1 VRRQLA
7 FLLSGILVAM
17 ALPAFAQSGGLTLPK
32 AVEAGA
38 AFSIGTAGSGK
49 ATLYIVGLGQ
59 VLKRDVDLGQTASF
73 PVGTLYNAGRYVVIL
88 EESPAPESGEFDVV
102 PAKSVADLSFLAR
115 PSRLPVDLHGG
126 ITGAVYAFDA
136 YKNLIVA
143 PMPVAF
149 ELGGRSDAV
158 QKRSVITSYGAAWT
172 EFDSTA
178 RQGADNFV
186 ASAGGAS
193 SRRVI
198 SQVPGDPCGIK
209 MSAKPDGK
217 QVQLATDP
225 IRDCSGNTI
234 PDGEVVT
241 FTASYDG
248 GQSTADVPIKGGI
261 AKIDMPIHDGALI
274 SVASGVVMGNQI
286 RWER

>member
-7 FLLSGILVAM
+7 FIMSGILAAM
-17 ALPAFAQSGGLTLPK
+17 ALPVFAQSDGLTLPK

-49 ATLYIVGLGQ
+49 ATLYIAGLGQ
-59 VLKRDVDLGQTASF
+59 VLKRDVDLGQTANF
-73 PVGTLYNAGRYVVIL
+73 PVGTLFNAGRYVVIL
-88 EESPAPESGEFDVV
+88 EGPAPESGQFDVV
-102 PAKSVADLSFLAR
+102 PAKSIADLSFLAR

-143 PMPVAF
+143 PTPVSF
-149 ELGGRSDAV
+149 ELSGPSGAV
-158 QKRSVITSYGAAWT
+158 QKRSVTTSYGAAWT

-178 RQGADNFV
+178 RQGADKFV
-186 ASAGGAS
+186 ANAGEVS
-193 SRRVI
+193 SKRVI
-198 SQVPGDPCGIK
+198 SQVPGDPCALK
-209 MSAKPDGK
+209 MNAKRDGK

-225 IRDCSGNTI
+225 IRDCSGNPV

-248 GQSTADVPIKGGI
+248 SQSTADVPIKGGV
-261 AKIDMPIHDGALI
+261 AKIDMPVHDGALI

-286 RWER
+286 RWEK

>member
-1 VRRQLA
+1 VRRQFA
-7 FLLSGILVAM
+7 FLSSVMLAAT
-17 ALPAFAQSGGLTLPK
+17 ALPAFAQSGALTLPK

-59 VLKRDVDLGQTASF
+59 ALKRDVDLGQTANF

-88 EESPAPESGEFDVV
+88 DSPAPESGEFDVV

-115 PSRLPVDLHGG
+115 PSRLPVDLHDG

-143 PMPVAF
+143 PTPVSF
-149 ELGGRSDAV
+149 ELWGPSGAV
-158 QKRSVITSYGAAWT
+158 QKRSVVTSDGAAWT

-178 RQGADNFV
+178 RQGADKFV

-193 SRRVI
+193 TRRVI

-225 IRDCSGNTI
+225 IRDCSGNPV

-261 AKIDMPIHDGALI
+261 AKIDMPVHDGALI

-286 RWER
+286 RWEK

>member
-1 VRRQLA
+1 MNRGLA
-7 FLLSGILVAM
+7 FLLSGIVAGS

-38 AFSIGTAGSGK
+38 AFSIATTGSGK
-49 ATLYIVGLGQ
+49 ATLYIAGLGQ
-59 VLKRDVDLGQTASF
+59 VLKRDVDLGQTAYF
-73 PVGTLYNAGRYVVIL
+73 PVGTLYNAGRYVVVL

-102 PAKSVADLSFLAR
+102 PAKSVANLSFLAR

-143 PMPVAF
+143 PTPVSF
-149 ELGGRSDAV
+149 ELWGPSGAV
-158 QKRSVITSYGAAWT
+158 QKRSVVTSYGAAWT

-178 RQGADNFV
+178 RQGADKFV
-186 ASAGGAS
+186 ANAGGAS

-198 SQVPGDPCGIK
+198 SQVPGDPCGLK
-209 MSAKPDGK
+209 MSAKREGQ

-225 IRDCSGNTI
+225 IRDCSGNPI

-241 FTASYDG
+241 FTASYHG
-248 GQSTADVPIKGGI
+248 GQSAADVPIKGGI
-261 AKIDMPIHDGALI
+261 AKIEMPIHDGALI

-286 RWER
+286 RWEK